1 LFFKKVLNFNSDVI
15 QLFDRVKKLH
25 PDLKSKLVAV
35 NGDLTEPSLGISQ
48 EDKET
53 LAQKV
58 HIVYH
63 SAATVRFDEPMKVA
77 VNMNIIGV
85 QKVIELCKTIKNLQA
100 FIHISTAYAN
110 CDYDHISEEIYNP
123 PVKYEKLIEACEW
136 IEDDCLD
143 LITPKVIKQKPN
155 TYTYTKQ
162 IAESVILQECKD
174 MPVSIIRPSI
184 IGATWREPF
193 PGWVE
198 NFNGPTALFPAC
210 GKGVLSAMLGN
221 HEAIADIIP
230 VDVSVNLM
238 IAVAWFTARKNNKKI
253 VVFNNTSGQ
262 INKFTWGMFEKYG
275 RATFA
280 EFPFEK
286 PFFIPDP
293 KFTSNR

>member
-1 LFFKKVLNFNSDVI
+1 MFFKKVLNFNSDVI

-155 TYTYTKQ
+155 
-162 IAESVILQECKD
+162 I
-174 MPVSIIRPSI
+174 
-184 IGATWREPF
+184 
-193 PGWVE
+193 
-198 NFNGPTALFPAC
+198 
-210 GKGVLSAMLGN
+210 
-221 HEAIADIIP
+221 
-230 VDVSVNLM
+230 
-238 IAVAWFTARKNNKKI
+238 
-253 VVFNNTSGQ
+253 
-262 INKFTWGMFEKYG
+262 
-275 RATFA
+275 
-280 EFPFEK
+280 
-286 PFFIPDP
+286 
-293 KFTSNR
+293 

>member
-1 LFFKKVLNFNSDVI
+1 MKKS
-15 QLFDRVKKLH
+15 R
-25 PDLKSKLVAV
+25 PDLKSKLVAI
-35 NGDLTEPSLGISQ
+35 NGDLTEPGLGISPDDLQ
-48 EDKET
+48 I
-53 LAQKV
+53 LVHKV
-58 HIVYH
+58 QIVYH
-63 SAATVRFDEPMKVA
+63 SAATVRFDEPIKVA

-85 QKVIELCKTIKNLQA
+85 KKVIELCKKIENLQA

-162 IAESVILQECKD
+162 IAESVVLHECKEI
-174 MPVSIIRPSI
+174 PASIIRPSI

-253 VVFNNTSGQ
+253 MVFNNTSGQ

-275 RATFA
+275 RDTFA

-293 KFTSNR
+293 KFTSSR